1 MRTTARM
8 LAMTLSAAMAMPLSG
23 CAVSAWFAAQF
34 GPEKKVPAK
43 YEPPAGKTI
52 LVFVDD
58 MLHPVDYEPVKIEL
72 AEMLNKQLI
81 DHKVAA
87 KTIPYS
93 RLGEFIAATPSFNSL
108 AVGEVGRKLGA
119 DMVLYVQ
126 IDEFGLRDAA
136 AASELWKGRLATSI
150 RLVDVTKG
158 RLWPTDDPAGHMVLP
173 KAETQTVSDSSQA
186 RGEQISKELAAETAD
201 KIAKLFYSHSTP
213 YEGAYGDKSKPTVD

>member
-1 MRTTARM
+1 M
-8 LAMTLSAAMAMPLSG
+8 LVGTLAAAMAMPLGG

-34 GPEKKVPAK
+34 GPEKKVPAE

-72 AEMLNKQLI
+72 TEMLNAQLI

-87 KTIPYS
+87 KTIPYP
-93 RLGEFIAATPSFNSL
+93 RLGEFISATPSFNSL
-108 AVGEVGRKLGA
+108 AVGEVGRKLDA

-126 IDEFGLRDAA
+126 IDDFGLRDAA
-136 AASELWKGRLATSI
+136 AAAELWKGRLQTTV

-201 KIAKLFYSHSTP
+201 KIAKLFYSYTTP
-213 YEGAYGDKSKPTVD
+213 YEGAYGDKSKPAVDN

>member
-8 LAMTLSAAMAMPLSG
+8 LTAILVAAMVMPLPG
-23 CAVSAWFAAQF
+23 CAVAAWIAAQF
-34 GPEKKVPAK
+34 GPEKKVPAE
-43 YEPPAGKTI
+43 YEPPAGTTI

-58 MLHPVDYEPVKIEL
+58 MLHPVDYEPVKIQL
-72 AEMLNKQLI
+72 TEMLNKQLV
-81 DHKVAA
+81 DNKVVS

-93 RLGEFIAATPSFNSL
+93 RLGEFISATPGFNSL
-108 AVGEVGRKLGA
+108 AVSEVGQKLGA

-126 IDEFGLRDAA
+126 IDEFRLRDAA
-136 AASELWKGRLATSI
+136 ATSELWKGRLATTV

-158 RLWPTDDPAGHMVLP
+158 RLWPTDSPTGHMVP

-186 RGEQISKELAAETAD
+186 RGEQISKELAAEIAD
-201 KIAKLFYSHSTP
+201 KIAKLFYSHKTP

>member
-1 MRTTARM
+1 
-8 LAMTLSAAMAMPLSG
+8 MTLSAAMAMPLSG

-136 AASELWKGRLATSI
+136 AAAELWKGRLGTTV

-201 KIAKLFYSHSTP
+201 KIAKLFYSHKTP
-213 YEGAYGDKSKPTVD
+213 YEGAYGDKSKPAAND

>member
-1 MRTTARM
+1 
-8 LAMTLSAAMAMPLSG
+8 MTLSAAMAMPLSG

-136 AASELWKGRLATSI
+136 AAAELWKGRLGTTV

>member
-136 AASELWKGRLATSI
+136 AAAELWKGRLGTTV

-158 RLWPTDDPAGHMVLP
+158 RLWPTDSPTGHMVP

-201 KIAKLFYSHSTP
+201 KIAKLFYSYKTP

>member
-136 AASELWKGRLATSI
+136 AAAELWKGRLGTTV

>member
-1 MRTTARM
+1 MKTAARVLVAILSATTAM
-8 LAMTLSAAMAMPLSG
+8 SLPG
-23 CAVSAWFAAQF
+23 CAVFGWIVAKFA
-34 GPEKKVPAK
+34 PEKKVPAE
-43 YEPPAGKTI
+43 YEFPAGTTI

-58 MLHPVDYEPVKIEL
+58 MLHPVDYEPVKIQL
-72 AEMLNKQLI
+72 TEMLNAQLI
-81 DHKVAA
+81 AHKVAA

-93 RLGEFIAATPSFNSL
+93 RLGEFISATPSFNSL
-108 AVGEVGRKLGA
+108 AVSEVGRKLGA

-136 AASELWKGRLATSI
+136 AGAELWKGRLATSI

-158 RLWPTDDPAGHMVLP
+158 RLWPTDSPTGHMVP

-186 RGEQISKELAAETAD
+186 RGEQISRELADETAD
-201 KIAKLFYSHSTP
+201 KIAKLFYSYKTP